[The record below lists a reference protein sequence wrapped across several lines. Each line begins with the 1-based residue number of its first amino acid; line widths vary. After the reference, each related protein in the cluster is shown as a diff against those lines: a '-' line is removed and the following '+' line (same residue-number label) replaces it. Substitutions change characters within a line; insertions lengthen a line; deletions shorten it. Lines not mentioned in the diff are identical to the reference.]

1 MRFRT
6 SISALAVA
14 TIASAF
20 PVGCGWV
27 AVSELDTGIAAAEV
41 VALNTPA
48 HDRPFEG
55 SLEGVANFNMTGR
68 EARCRTMDLPFI
80 TESAGSGT
88 ATHLGRLTWSS
99 SHCTEMPTSAAPPPY
114 FVFERSEMTFVAA
127 NGDELYVEGTGAQN
141 DPLDETDPQPMS
153 LVMHCTI
160 TGGTGRFANATGGF
174 EMRGEVRLP
183 PGGLEA
189 PDWPVHFD
197 LEGRISY

>member
-20 PVGCGWV
+20 PVGCGRV

-88 ATHLGRLTWSS
+88 ATYMGRLTWSS
-99 SHCTEMPTSAAPPPY
+99 SHCTEMPASEPPPY
-114 FVFERSEMTFVAA
+114 FVFERSQSTFVAA
-127 NGDELYVEGTGAQN
+127 NGDELHVEATGEQN
-141 DPLDETDPQPMS
+141 DPIDEADPQPMA
-153 LVMHCTI
+153 LVMYCTI
-160 TGGTGRFANATGGF
+160 TGGTGRFANATGRF
-174 EMRGEVRLP
+174 EMRGDVRLP
-183 PGGLEA
+183 PGGLGA
-189 PDWPVHFD
+189 PDWPVHFKVT
-197 LEGRISY
+197 GRISY